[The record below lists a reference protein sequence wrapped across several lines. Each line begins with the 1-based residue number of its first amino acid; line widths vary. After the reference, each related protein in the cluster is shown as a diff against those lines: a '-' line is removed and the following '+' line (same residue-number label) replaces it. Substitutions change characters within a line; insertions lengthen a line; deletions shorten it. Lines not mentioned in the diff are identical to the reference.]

1 MGKVIADRIGV
12 QESVL
17 SKAQQNDPRARLQEE
32 QIRRL
37 MAVCQSEAWLDYWL
51 YSMGYEPSSRRRI
64 QTEIEAENDSLKAQM
79 DEMRKERQVT
89 LNLLRDARGAA

>member
-37 MAVCQSEAWLDYWL
+37 MTVCQSEAWLDYWL
-51 YSMGYEPSSRRRI
+51 FSMGYEPSSRRRI
-64 QTEIEAENDSLKAQM
+64 QTELEAENDSLKSQIEA
-79 DEMRKERQVT
+79 MREEKRIA
-89 LNLLRDARGAA
+89 LAWLRDAREAA